1 MLPLTPGFT
10 QQNFLGMNDSDY
22 GGGTPVVDVWRR
34 DVGLAVGHVE
44 LVPKLV
50 SLPVKRRPDGSAE
63 VAVSAS
69 RATTLQPGE
78 SLDTLRTFVAVHR
91 GDHFDTLRAY
101 SEAMQAQGIK
111 LPDAPKDAFE
121 PIWCAWGYGRDFTPE
136 QVFETLP
143 VATRLG
149 FRWATLDD
157 GWQVAEGD
165 WTPVATKFPERRCR
179 HEGPRGPHPR
189 GRHES
194 AALVVA
200 ARGRPGLA
208 HRPRASR
215 LAAAQRGWLAA
226 EDLVVG

>member
-1 MLPLTPGFT
+1 MP
-10 QQNFLGMNDSDY
+10 
-22 GGGTPVVDVWRR
+22 RR
-34 DVGLAVGHVE
+34 
-44 LVPKLV
+44 
-50 SLPVKRRPDGSAE
+50 
-63 VAVSAS
+63 
-69 RATTLQPGE
+69 LQPGD

-111 LPDAPKDAFE
+111 LPQAPKDAFE

-189 GRHES
+189 GRHEG

-200 ARGRPGLA
+200 ARRRPGLA

-215 LAAAQRGWLAA
+215 LAAAQRGRLAA
-226 EDLVVG
+226 QDHVVG